1 MDSTKIIEN
10 FKGSSEWIA
19 IGHSD
24 GFRPERLEEPLT
36 VERFEQEHL
45 AQKQCLGFYL
55 MDTESRVQCSCI
67 DFDDHGE
74 DAEWRA
80 KAETYYFLLCELGL
94 SPVMEVSSS
103 GSGAHLWLHFKQPVP
118 AVQVRSFWKKIAEQS
133 GVQIKEIYPRQDKLR
148 GKGLGNL
155 VRYPLWNK
163 SKFVDVEND
172 WEEVELEVKPVELED
187 LVEIAARLGHSL
199 EKQPDAPAER
209 LSERVQDILKWPDSV
224 LARRWRCDTEGLK
237 GDKSKSTLAFC
248 IVRELIYQRIPD
260 EDIKQALRV
269 WMVQNDYI
277 KHIDDRRWVETTLR
291 KAYEVMGER
300 DHQPEKKDR
309 DLASCASLF
318 IKAVGTHQYMES
330 GIPAVDQSID
340 GVAQGEL
347 ALLVARPGH
356 GKSTLAMQW
365 LLHQSS
371 LNTPTLMLSAEMSHY
386 ELGRR
391 MVQMVVG
398 GDEKTWANHRKVVQ
412 EKLDKHFEGKQRP
425 FVRCLYTIEEVEQA
439 IKQYADS
446 HAVSLVAVDYIQL
459 LDGGKDGR
467 YEEVT
472 EISRRLKNAARTN
485 NVGILAL
492 CQASRSVEK
501 RDGVQFNLSDLRE
514 SGQLE
519 QDADLVLAGYWHG
532 RGAVPDSSN
541 HSYELHVLKRRNGP
555 IRKARMEI
563 RFVPEKQLFCD

>member
-1 MDSTKIIEN
+1 MDSTSIIEN

-199 EKQPDAPAER
+199 EKQPDAPDER

-291 KAYEVMGER
+291 KAYEVWGNGTTSQKR
-300 DHQPEKKDR
+300 KIVTSPAVQ
-309 DLASCASLF
+309 ASLS
-318 IKAVGTHQYMES
+318 KQLELTSTWRAGYL
-330 GIPAVDQSID
+330 QST
-340 GVAQGEL
+340 
-347 ALLVARPGH
+347 
-356 GKSTLAMQW
+356 S
-365 LLHQSS
+365 QSMG
-371 LNTPTLMLSAEMSHY
+371 L
-386 ELGRR
+386 R
-391 MVQMVVG
+391 
-398 GDEKTWANHRKVVQ
+398 
-412 EKLDKHFEGKQRP
+412 
-425 FVRCLYTIEEVEQA
+425 
-439 IKQYADS
+439 
-446 HAVSLVAVDYIQL
+446 
-459 LDGGKDGR
+459 
-467 YEEVT
+467 
-472 EISRRLKNAARTN
+472 
-485 NVGILAL
+485 
-492 CQASRSVEK
+492 
-501 RDGVQFNLSDLRE
+501 RE
-514 SGQLE
+514 S
-519 QDADLVLAGYWHG
+519 WPCSW
-532 RGAVPDSSN
+532 PD
-541 HSYELHVLKRRNGP
+541 RAT
-555 IRKARMEI
+555 ARA
-563 RFVPEKQLFCD
+563 R